1 MTTLDDILMENAKEE
16 IEVYLNAPESPEEI
30 LANLVQNTGLSYE
43 DAEKLV
49 EEKFGSIDYGL
60 FCKYLSGAKDE

>member
-1 MTTLDDILMENAKEE
+1 MTTIDDILMENAKEE

-49 EEKFGSIDYGL
+49 EEKLNGVE
-60 FCKYLSGAKDE
+60 DE

>member
-49 EEKFGSIDYGL
+49 EEKLNGVE
-60 FCKYLSGAKDE
+60 DE